1 MKTDPFDTYY
11 ERYDDWFN
19 KHEKVYESELK
30 AVRGLLPSEGKG
42 IEIGVGSG
50 RFAYPLS
57 ICYGLDPSEKMLR
70 LADERGIKV
79 VRGVGEKIP
88 FQNESFDFVLIVTTI
103 CFFDDPQKA
112 LKETARI
119 LKPKGAVIIGFID
132 KNSSLGQIYQ
142 KKKDENVF
150 YSPAHFFS
158 VEEVIELLKKLRF
171 SDLSFV
177 QTIFEGIDTTSVEK
191 PKKGYGE
198 GIFVV
203 VRAKKK

>member
-1 MKTDPFDTYY
+1 MKSEPFDKYH

-19 KHEKVYESELK
+19 RHENLYKSELE
-30 AVRGLLPSEGKG
+30 AVRELLPSEGKG

-57 ICYGLDPSEKMLR
+57 IGFGLDPSEEMLR
-70 LADERGIKV
+70 IADERGIQV

-88 FQNESFDFVLIVTTI
+88 FKNGSFDFALIVTTI
-103 CFFDDPQKA
+103 CFFDDPLKA

-119 LKPKGAVIIGFID
+119 LKPEGTIIIGFID

-158 VEEVIELLKKLRF
+158 VEEVTDLLKKLGF
-171 SDLSFV
+171 SELSFV

-198 GIFVV
+198 GSFVV
-203 VRAKKK
+203 VRAEK

>member
-1 MKTDPFDTYY
+1 MKSELFDKYH

-19 KHEKVYESELK
+19 RHENLYKSELE
-30 AVRGLLPSEGKG
+30 AVRELLPSEGKG

-50 RFAYPLS
+50 RFAYPVS
-57 ICYGLDPSEKMLR
+57 VDFGLDPSEEMLR
-70 LADERGIKV
+70 LAYERGIQV
-79 VRGVGEKIP
+79 VRGVGENIP
-88 FQNESFDFVLIVTTI
+88 FKNGSFDFALIVTTI
-103 CFFDDPQKA
+103 CFFDDPLKA

-119 LKPKGAVIIGFID
+119 LKPEGTIIIGFID

-158 VEEVIELLKKLRF
+158 VEEVTDLLKKLGF
-171 SDLSFV
+171 SELSFV

-198 GIFVV
+198 GSFVV
-203 VRAKKK
+203 VRAEK